1 MLLLGVRR
9 DGAHGGATACTLLFC
24 TVLLS
29 APFSSARSALI
40 PGILSENQLA
50 IGSAV
55 GNITHQ
61 TSQIVG
67 FVSGAAVVATIGS
80 YRTLGIDAGTFGIS
94 ALIVLI
100 AVKRRPAAARTP
112 GKRPTVWSVSVDGIR
127 IVFGNPAL
135 RTLLLFGWLAGFYIL
150 PEGLAAPSA
159 QVRNMAWLKV
169 LASQRS

>member
-1 MLLLGVRR
+1 
-9 DGAHGGATACTLLFC
+9 
-24 TVLLS
+24 
-29 APFSSARSALI
+29 
-40 PGILSENQLA
+40 
-50 IGSAV
+50 
-55 GNITHQ
+55 
-61 TSQIVG
+61 
-67 FVSGAAVVATIGS
+67 VVATIGS
-80 YRTLGIDAGTFGIS
+80 HRTLGIDAGTFGIS

-135 RTLLLFGWLAGFYIL
+135 RRLLLFGWLAGFYIL

-159 QVRNMAWLKV
+159 QVRNMAWLEV